1 MLVFDLRSDGHL
13 LLGFG
18 QLETRER
25 IGLPF
30 VVEPVCFPTRCLSF
44 LGLRLSVPVRHRQ
57 LAEETRPRGAAQGR
71 AGSASISQAG
81 AGGGGAG
88 LKWHWGSCVTM

>member
-81 AGGGGAG
+81 GGGAG